1 MTKSAAEI
9 REALALKIKDELAG
23 PVLLR
28 MIAEY
33 DGWMMP
39 NSFMHVG
46 DPPVQYALM
55 FTDED
60 AYKYAQHEFGDEN
73 VPDEY
78 LQLPGSKIL
87 AMLSGSVDSIS
98 VNPCADESI
107 SFPKQLLPELT
118 KWGEAIE
125 VERALSCVLQ
135 NDASWK
141 TIRSYSNYM
150 VPVIQTPGGDFA
162 PLPAPDSKGRK
173 LLAAFTF
180 SDALNAYVFDQ
191 HDGKPVDATIY
202 SGEALCKWVLESACD
217 GVVFNCCGP
226 NRPIAFAKEF
236 AREVLEHSVS
246 A

>member
-1 MTKSAAEI
+1 MPRTATDI
-9 REALALKIKDELAG
+9 REALALRIKDEIAG

-60 AYKYAQHEFGDEN
+60 AYKIAQNEFGDKN

-78 LQLPGSKIL
+78 LHLPGSKIL
-87 AMLSGSVDSIS
+87 AMLAGSVDSIS
-98 VNPCADESI
+98 VNPCAPESI

-118 KWGEAIE
+118 TWGEAIE
-125 VERALSCVLQ
+125 VERALSSVLQ
-135 NDASWK
+135 NEASWK
-141 TIRSYSNYM
+141 TIRNYSNYI
-150 VPVIQTPGGDFA
+150 VPVIQTPDGQFA
-162 PLPAPDSKGRK
+162 PLPAPDDKGRK
-173 LLAAFTF
+173 LLTAFTF

-191 HDGKPVDATIY
+191 HGGKPIDVTLY
-202 SGEALCKWVLESACD
+202 SGEFLCKWVGESACD
-217 GVVFNCCGP
+217 GVVFNCSGP
-226 NRPIAFAKEF
+226 NRPIAFSKEF
-236 AREVLEHSVS
+236 AREVLGHTE
-246 A
+246 AT